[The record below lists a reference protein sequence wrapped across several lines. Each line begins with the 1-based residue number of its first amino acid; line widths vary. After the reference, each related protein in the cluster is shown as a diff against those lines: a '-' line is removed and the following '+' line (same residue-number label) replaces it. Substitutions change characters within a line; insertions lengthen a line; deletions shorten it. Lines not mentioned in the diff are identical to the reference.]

1 MYPHDRLTVVQPTT
15 LELLQRQGQPALIC
29 LKDAARISGVAV
41 QTLRNQI
48 SLGRC
53 QLKTIKRG
61 GRRFVRLQDLAE
73 FIDGSPGGNEPT
85 VRRTG
90 RLTKREE
97 IERRNGRC

>member
-1 MYPHDRLTVVQPTT
+1 VKGSLK
-15 LELLQRQGQPALIC
+15 LLQRQGQPALIC

-48 SLGRC
+48 SQGRC

-61 GRRFVRLQDLAE
+61 GRRLVRLQDLEE
-73 FIDGSPGGNEPT
+73 FIDGSSGGNEPT
-85 VRRTG
+85 ARRTG

-97 IERRNGRC
+97 IRRRDAQAEVV